1 MKKIF
6 IAVFLI
12 AGITF
17 LCFAHYWQQKEVDDI
32 DEAIF
37 YSNMDRGRLKN
48 EIIPRLNRAI
58 KARPDNTRLIE
69 LRLGIFTRLGL
80 LQKAKIDTDKMID
93 LTDNNGYRYFS
104 CVLAES
110 MGEGRK
116 GEYIQCYR
124 DVYAL
129 YGAKEIDI
137 EGIRVF
143 AALMGEVPDAE
154 NIRNLYLES
163 ISNQELRSWCAD
175 ALVPFKREAFLLPY
189 TKEEDAGAA
198 AAISA
203 LK

>member
-6 IAVFLI
+6 IVVFLI
-12 AGITF
+12 VGIAF
-17 LCFAHYWQQKEVDDI
+17 LCFANYWQQKEVNDIEEAFAQSILDD
-32 DEAIF
+32 D
-37 YSNMDRGRLKN
+37 RLKN

-69 LRLGIFTRLGL
+69 LRLRIFAGLGL

-93 LTDNNGYRYFS
+93 LTNSNGYRYFS
-104 CVLAES
+104 CLLAES

-116 GEYIQCYR
+116 DEYIQCYR

-129 YGAKEIDI
+129 YGTKEIDV

-163 ISNQELRSWCAD
+163 ITNQELRNWCAD
-175 ALVPFKREAFLLPY
+175 ALVPFKREAFLLPC
-189 TKEEDAGAA
+189 TKEKGVGTAA
-198 AAISA
+198 AASA